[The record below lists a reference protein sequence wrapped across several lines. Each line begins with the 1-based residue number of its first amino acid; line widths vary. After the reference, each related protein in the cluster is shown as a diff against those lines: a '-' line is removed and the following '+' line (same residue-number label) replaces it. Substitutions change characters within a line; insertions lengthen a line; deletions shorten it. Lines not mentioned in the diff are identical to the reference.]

1 MFDQMW
7 DEVVAGPQPDRG
19 LGKLRKLAT
28 FSGRD
33 GQEGSSGNSLSIS
46 VPSSPT
52 TPGTPTNTSPTAARK
67 DNVWRSVFNPG
78 SNPATRDH
86 GSNRFDKPSNPGS
99 PTVYDWMYS
108 GDSRNK
114 YR

>member
-1 MFDQMW
+1 MW
-7 DEVVAGPQPDRG
+7 DEVVAGPQPNRG

-28 FSGRD
+28 FNGLD
-33 GQEGSSGNSLSIS
+33 GSSSNSGSIS

-78 SNPATRDH
+78 SNPATRDI
-86 GSNRFDKPSNPGS
+86 GSNRFDKPNNPGS
-99 PTVYDWMYS
+99 PTIYDWMYS
-108 GDSRNK
+108 GASRSK